1 MRSNTENKREKW
13 ADEGKRGSSAER
25 VIFSQ
30 VQCLRLS
37 LSLSLSDTHLFSLG
51 MTELDQHVL
60 LHQPQSQ
67 TISTV
72 IPQMSCV
79 QIYLNNKRRENY
91 IHKAYDKCFSL
102 HSVKWVKCCP
112 SLSHTHWRMLGF
124 HVLWGRSIGI
134 KVFILYKLYF
144 LPPYP

>member
-37 LSLSLSDTHLFSLG
+37 LSLSDTHLFSLG

-60 LHQPQSQ
+60 LHQPQCQ

-72 IPQMSCV
+72 IPEMSCG

-91 IHKAYDKCFSL
+91 IHKARDKCFSL
-102 HSVKWVKCCP
+102 QCKMSQM
-112 SLSHTHWRMLGF
+112 LSITDTHTHWRMLGF
-124 HVLWGRSIGI
+124 HVLWGRSIVI
-134 KVFILYKLYF
+134 MVFILYKLYF